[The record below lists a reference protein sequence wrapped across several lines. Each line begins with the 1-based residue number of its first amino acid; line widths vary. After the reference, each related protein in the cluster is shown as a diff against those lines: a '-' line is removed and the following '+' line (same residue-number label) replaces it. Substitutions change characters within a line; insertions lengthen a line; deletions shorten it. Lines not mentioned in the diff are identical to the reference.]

1 MFERAPDVTEPIE
14 GISVLQAADAEAEG
28 GVIQIT
34 DRSQVLDGLVRHG
47 DDLLIVIETKLEGRV
62 SSRQAQYLN
71 VHGAQV
77 HFNGPVKAVDWR
89 ELLAIWSALVETN
102 VVAGAE
108 RSLIEDFL
116 IYVERHFPRLGP
128 FRTLSQCRENASR
141 ITMRLNA
148 VLDEMAEGLSST
160 WLELPGRSAVDRAFL
175 EFDVTPSAFV
185 LLSTQPTPSPKRRR
199 SIFVPAPCRA
209 SCRLLAPV
217 GASNRTSTLGIWQRA
232 LYGRRPKHLSTSTR
246 LTGKRISVAR
256 AQFRAT
262 SGSNS
267 GALSLNS
274 SSPGRMIRRNSI

>member
-175 EFDVTPSAFV
+175 EFDVTPQRIRLVIYPADTLTQATPMAPADAGSNVFATSIQQQTFPAWVICARNESATEV
-185 LLSTQPTPSPKRRR
+185 RPEHSGPTISLMAPTGRPPRSKSSSGSIRSPQ
-199 SIFVPAPCRA
+199 
-209 SCRLLAPV
+209 L
-217 GASNRTSTLGIWQRA
+217 GAS
-232 LYGRRPKHLSTSTR
+232 
-246 LTGKRISVAR
+246 
-256 AQFRAT
+256 
-262 SGSNS
+262 
-267 GALSLNS
+267 S
-274 SSPGRMIRRNSI
+274 SELV